1 VGIFVGEGVV
11 GVETSGGL
19 VTALVGLKV
28 GGDGGNGGDGNGDA
42 GDGGDGDG
50 VVFSPLPPA
59 GVGAAAAVVGVVV
72 GVSFSGLVTAL
83 VGLRVGGD
91 GGNGGAGDGGDG
103 DGVVL
108 SSPPPAG
115 VGAVAVVVGVVVGV
129 LLGG

>member
-1 VGIFVGEGVV
+1 MGIFVGEGVV

-19 VTALVGLKV
+19 VTALVGLRV
-28 GGDGGNGGDGNGDA
+28 GGDGGNGGDG
-42 GDGGDGDG
+42 GDGGDGDV

-59 GVGAAAAVVGVVV
+59 GVGAAAAAVVGVVV
-72 GVSFSGLVTAL
+72 GVSSGEKVTAL

-115 VGAVAVVVGVVVGV
+115 VGAAVAVVGVVVGV
-129 LLGG
+129 SFGG